1 MKKQLLKLVYFFL
14 RVVSLIYILNLII
27 MISGNGNIEAT
38 NFIRNDINSIDS
50 IENNGTRELNVNK
63 IIFQNTGG
71 RTKKF
76 YPFDEVE
83 FMENT
88 GLKDKHGDYVYVGSI
103 LTDEGEQGE
112 DEWIY
117 GIVTKDIDDGC
128 YISWELIE
136 FSETLYRCS
145 AYSVVGNIYENKELL
160 GNE

>member
-1 MKKQLLKLVYFFL
+1 MLQPKVWVIKEKKV
-14 RVVSLIYILNLII
+14 
-27 MISGNGNIEAT
+27 
-38 NFIRNDINSIDS
+38 IDVHA
-50 IENNGTRELNVNK
+50 IDFVNK

-103 LTDEGEQGE
+103 LTDEGVLGDDYWDYATIE
-112 DEWIY
+112 
-117 GIVTKDIDDGC
+117 KDINDGYC
-128 YISWELIE
+128 ISWGNNE
-136 FSETLYRCS
+136 FSESLYECS

-160 GNE
+160 K